1 MIVKEYC
8 EPFLD
13 KIVNIGVPHHY
24 EDRLFFIT
32 GKLLEVNDDH
42 LILRKKDGIV
52 QIQLK
57 DIIEIIL
64 NQED

>member
-24 EDRLFFIT
+24 LDRLFFIT

-42 LILRKKDGIV
+42 LILRKKDGIQ

-57 DIIEIIL
+57 DIIEISL

>member
-24 EDRLFFIT
+24 LDRLFFVT
-32 GKLLEVNDDH
+32 GELLEINNDF
-42 LILRKKDGIV
+42 LIIRKKDGV
-52 QIQLK
+52 QQIELK
-57 DIIEIIL
+57 DIIEISL
-64 NQED
+64 NREA